1 MKTKILF
8 GLCLVLL
15 LSSCKNEV
23 QLYKIEG
30 QQIPVTDSIPFN
42 EDIEDFIKP
51 YRAHINK
58 DLDSTLAYCVKTY
71 SKNDGHLNTAIGNF
85 MADVVFEQGDPVFH
99 SRTGKHIDMVLLNHG
114 GIRSILSKG
123 NVSARNAYELMPFD
137 NSIVVVELR
146 GEQVI
151 ELTQYLASRKKAH
164 PISKLNLKVDNNYN
178 ITSALIKGEPIAKEK
193 IYNVATNDYLYNG
206 GSHMDFFQINVGMHK
221 LDYKIRNSLI
231 DYFSKVDTI
240 NPVIDDRFI
249 QIN

>member
-1 MKTKILF
+1 MKIKYLSL
-8 GLCLVLL
+8 LCLILL
-15 LSSCKNEV
+15 LSSCKNET

-30 QQIPVTDSIPFN
+30 QQIPVSDSIPIN
-42 EDIEDFIKP
+42 EEIDAFIKP
-51 YRAHINK
+51 YRTHINK

-85 MADVVFEQGDPVFH
+85 MADVVFEQGDPVFY
-99 SRTGKHIDMVLLNHG
+99 SRTGKHMDMVLLNHG

-123 NVSARNAYELMPFD
+123 KVTARNAYELMPFD

-151 ELTQYLASRKKAH
+151 ELTNYLATRKKAH
-164 PISKLNLKVDNNYN
+164 PISKLNLKVDKDFN
-178 ITSALIKGEPIAKEK
+178 IQSALINGEPITKEK
-193 IYNVATNDYLYNG
+193 TYYVATNDYLYNG
-206 GSHMDFFQINVGMHK
+206 GSHMDFFQTNVGMHK